1 MDEKLKW
8 ALSVIA
14 GAGATFFKQYH
25 IMIILVVMVICFDT
39 ITGLVK
45 AKATGQGLNS
55 KKGTQGFFKKI
66 SLLVALFFGFFLDF
80 ALPYFLTQIN
90 IGVDFNM
97 PFGLIIC
104 FYIVINEAISIT
116 ENLYATNPSVMPKW
130 VGKLLNKAKDEIDNS
145 VEIEEETDE
154 QTETEVDADED
165 INEE

>member
-1 MDEKLKW
+1 MNEKMKW

-25 IMIILVVMVICFDT
+25 IMIMLVVIVICFDT

-116 ENLYATNPSVMPKW
+116 ENLYATNPSAMPKW
-130 VGKLLNKAKDEIDNS
+130 MGKLLNKAKDEIDNS
-145 VEIEEETDE
+145 VDVEE
-154 QTETEVDADED
+154 ETEVDADED